1 MYHPAIFSRFA
12 LLTVWLLLP
21 AAVLATPQAAGS
33 AGQRPVGD
41 ATSIFLREHCE
52 RCHAG
57 AEPEGNFRLPA
68 QSLSQ
73 SRHSDAALWVQVRNQ
88 LRHRT
93 MPPVAEPQPE
103 QLQREQ
109 VIAEVSQWLAERQ
122 AEQNRLQGR
131 TVLRRLNRSEYVN
144 TIRDLLEVDIE
155 LKDLFP
161 ESPAEPGFDNSAIEQ
176 HVSPYLMQNYLSA
189 AERAIDA
196 AIASRARP
204 DVQQKRFDIRD
215 ERTIKRTGS
224 VYRHLEDGVA
234 IFSSW
239 VSANIQVTLW
249 QFQSRA
255 RGRYRFRISGYGFQT
270 EKPVV
275 FHVMAGPMNA
285 AAQQDLVGYFDVAA
299 NNPEVVE
306 FELSMEPAHTI
317 RIIADQLG
325 AIPPDVEKVGAENY
339 QGPGLVIQWVD
350 IQGPLL
356 SDWPPS
362 SHTRL
367 FGSLPQ
373 QRLPGNPARFQVVST
388 QPLEDAADILR
399 RFMKRAFRRPVTDAE
414 AEECLGRV
422 QDELSAGS
430 DFEQAVRAGLK
441 SVLMSPQFLFL
452 QERPGKQ
459 DDTALAARLS
469 YFLWSSMPDDQLLDL
484 ADQQKLHDPE
494 ILRQQTERLLNDPK
508 ARAFTENFTGQWLGL
523 RAIDATMPD
532 PMLYPEYDDILKTS
546 SVLETKLFFETVLRE
561 NLSVTNFVKSDFAM
575 LNGRLAQHYGIEGV
589 QGMDFRKVPLSADS
603 QRGGVLTMASVL
615 KVTANGTTTS
625 PILRGAWVLDRILG
639 TPPPRPNVAVEAIE
653 PDIRGATTI
662 RQQLARHRD
671 TAACAGCHRQIDPP
685 GFALENFDVIG
696 GWRERYRS
704 LGDGEAAVVNGRR
717 QRFRNGPIVES
728 ADQLADGRSFSGLN
742 EFRNLL
748 LEEPRQLARA
758 LAEKLVAYG
767 TGAAAGE
774 ADQQELDRI
783 VNRVADQ
790 SFGMRSLVH
799 EVVQSAVFQ
808 HK

>member
-1 MYHPAIFSRFA
+1 MYHPAIFSRCV

-21 AAVLATPQAAGS
+21 AAVLATPQPAGS

-41 ATSIFLREHCE
+41 ATATFLSEHCE

-57 AEPEGNFRLPA
+57 AEPEGKFRLPA

-73 SRHSDAALWVQVRNQ
+73 SRHSDAALWLQVRNQ

-103 QLQREQ
+103 GLQREQ

-144 TIRDLLEVDIE
+144 TIRDLLDVDIE

-161 ESPAEPGFDNSAIEQ
+161 ESPAEPGFDNNAIEQ

-196 AIASRARP
+196 AIASRPRP

-215 ERTIKRTGS
+215 ERTIKPTGS

-299 NNPEVVE
+299 NDPEVVE

-339 QGPGLVIQWVD
+339 RGPGLVIQWVD

-422 QDELSAGS
+422 RAELSAGS
-430 DFEQAVRAGLK
+430 DFEAGRASGSQIGSDVSAVPVSAG
-441 SVLMSPQFLFL
+441 
-452 QERPGKQ
+452 
-459 DDTALAARLS
+459 
-469 YFLWSSMPDDQLLDL
+469 
-484 ADQQKLHDPE
+484 
-494 ILRQQTERLLNDPK
+494 
-508 ARAFTENFTGQWLGL
+508 
-523 RAIDATMPD
+523 
-532 PMLYPEYDDILKTS
+532 
-546 SVLETKLFFETVLRE
+546 
-561 NLSVTNFVKSDFAM
+561 
-575 LNGRLAQHYGIEGV
+575 
-589 QGMDFRKVPLSADS
+589 
-603 QRGGVLTMASVL
+603 
-615 KVTANGTTTS
+615 
-625 PILRGAWVLDRILG
+625 
-639 TPPPRPNVAVEAIE
+639 
-653 PDIRGATTI
+653 
-662 RQQLARHRD
+662 
-671 TAACAGCHRQIDPP
+671 
-685 GFALENFDVIG
+685 
-696 GWRERYRS
+696 
-704 LGDGEAAVVNGRR
+704 
-717 QRFRNGPIVES
+717 
-728 ADQLADGRSFSGLN
+728 
-742 EFRNLL
+742 
-748 LEEPRQLARA
+748 
-758 LAEKLVAYG
+758 
-767 TGAAAGE
+767 AAGE
-774 ADQQELDRI
+774 A
-783 VNRVADQ
+783 
-790 SFGMRSLVH
+790 G
-799 EVVQSAVFQ
+799 
-808 HK
+808 

>member
-1 MYHPAIFSRFA
+1 MYHPAIFSRCV

-41 ATSIFLREHCE
+41 ATAIFLGEYCE

-57 AEPEGNFRLPA
+57 AEPEGKFRLPA
-68 QSLSQ
+68 ESLSQ
-73 SRHSDAALWVQVRNQ
+73 SRHSDAALWLQVRNQ

-103 QLQREQ
+103 GLQREQ
-109 VIAEVSQWLAERQ
+109 VIAEIGQWLAERQ
-122 AEQNRLQGR
+122 AEQNRLLGR

-144 TIRDLLEVDIE
+144 TIRDLLDVDIE

-161 ESPAEPGFDNSAIEQ
+161 EGAAEPGFDNNAIEQ
-176 HVSPYLMQNYLSA
+176 HISPYLMQNYLSA

-196 AIASRARP
+196 AIASRPRP

-215 ERTIKRTGS
+215 ERTIKPTGS

-299 NNPEVVE
+299 NDPEVVE

-339 QGPGLVIQWVD
+339 RGPGLVIQWVD

-388 QPLEDAADILR
+388 QPLADAADILR

-414 AEECLGRV
+414 AEEGLVRV
-422 QDELSAGS
+422 REELSAGS
-430 DFEQAVRAGLK
+430 EFEAAVRAGLK

-452 QERPGKQ
+452 QERPGRL
-459 DDTALAARLS
+459 DDYALAARLS

-546 SVLETKLFFETVLRE
+546 SVLETRLFFDTVLRE

-767 TGAAAGE
+767 TGAAVEE

-790 SFGMRSLVH
+790 NFGLRSLVH